1 MRRFKVGL
9 LQGVFR
15 SAFKETIPE
24 VARVARPQA
33 KMGPEDFRYNHG
45 LLISLAREAAGKGAN
60 LVLGPES
67 YLDGW
72 SARLDL
78 LQAVATTIPGPEV
91 DELCATAEALGVW
104 MCAGLFERKG
114 RDIYNSVVLLSSGG
128 RIEGIY
134 RKTHET
140 AGVLED
146 MPYTLGDAAAGIR
159 DTLGG
164 RWASWC
170 ATTDGT
176 PRRWRTLRGKGGRGG
191 SQPGLPLL
199 RFSPY
204 HPYSD
209 IHRCVLR
216 AHAYQ
221 NALFWISCNG
231 ANHGGHSLVV
241 APDGRLVAEASG
253 EQEVPVVDLDPDAYG
268 GYDFVSNLRVDLYA
282 FPQRRG
288 ALSHWR
294 CGCRGQYCGGLRPS
308 CAATPWEEVVPA
320 SLPKGKEEGMA
331 RRIEIKLEKRG
342 VRCASEA
349 TV

>member
-24 VARVARPQA
+24 IARVARPQA
-33 KMGPEDFRYNHG
+33 QMGPEDFRYNHG
-45 LLISLAREAAGKGAN
+45 LLIALAREAAGKGAD

-72 SARLDL
+72 SARPDV

-91 DELCATAEALGVW
+91 DELCATAGELGVW

-140 AGVLED
+140 AGVLRD
-146 MPYTLGDAAAGIR
+146 MPYTLGDALPVFETPWGTVGILVCH
-159 DTLGG
+159 D
-164 RWASWC
+164 RWYPEAV
-170 ATTDGT
+170 
-176 PRRWRTLRGKGGRGG
+176 RTLRSKGAGVVLN
-191 SQPGLPLL
+191 PVATAA
-199 RFSPY
+199 FSPY

-241 APDGRLVAEASG
+241 APDGRVVAEASG
-253 EQEVPVVDLDPDAYG
+253 EQEVAVVDLDADACE
-268 GYDFVSNLRVDLYA
+268 GYDFMSNLRVGLYA
-282 FPQRRG
+282 FPQRR
-288 ALSHWR
+288 
-294 CGCRGQYCGGLRPS
+294 
-308 CAATPWEEVVPA
+308 
-320 SLPKGKEEGMA
+320 A
-331 RRIEIKLEKRG
+331 RRGSDRYGRER
-342 VRCASEA
+342 
-349 TV
+349 